1 MGEISLERYK
11 VQERRMSA
19 REAKRGFTIHA
30 VVTVAVVVGLVALNV
45 FVASELPWSI
55 FPAVGMSLGLW
66 FHWYFGVRHGDDV
79 MRQHQGEVEREAG
92 RQAA

>member
-1 MGEISLERYK
+1 MGDISLELYK
-11 VQERRMSA
+11 AQERMMSM
-19 REAKRGFTIHA
+19 REAHRGLAIHA

-45 FVASELPWSI
+45 FVASEAPWSI
-55 FPAVGMSLGLW
+55 FPALGMSLGLW

-79 MRQHQGEVEREAG
+79 MRQHQDDVERETG